1 MPSEFRRVTFT
12 NNELIEA
19 IHDHN
24 QVSRDKLPAGMI
36 VSCKPVSEPDVA
48 VRLDLVDQASGET
61 RLAYLSPEVVAAVLL
76 RYCMKRRIP
85 MPRKAAKP
93 IEIHGDEISLKIE
106 IEGRLGPSEDKG

>member
-24 QVSRDKLPAGMI
+24 LVSRDKLPAGMI
-36 VSCKPVSEPDVA
+36 VTCKPVSEPDVA
-48 VRLDLVDQASGET
+48 VRLELVDQGSGEA
-61 RLAYLSPEVVAAVLL
+61 RLAFLSPEVVAAALL
-76 RYCMKRRIP
+76 RYCKKRRIP
-85 MPRKAAKP
+85 MPKQATKS
-93 IEIHGDEISLKIE
+93 IEIHENGISLNVE